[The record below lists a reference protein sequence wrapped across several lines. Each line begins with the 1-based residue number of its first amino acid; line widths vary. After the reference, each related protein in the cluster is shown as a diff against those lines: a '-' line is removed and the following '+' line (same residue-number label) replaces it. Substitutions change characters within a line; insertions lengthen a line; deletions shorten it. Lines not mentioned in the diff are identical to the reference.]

1 MILPQQI
8 GVIHIGMGFWIQ
20 NLNQRIQHQILFGL
34 NLWANSADKEMAQ
47 NKYNN
52 SDLPST
58 TLIAF
63 TCNNVDFSGVAIRR

>member
-1 MILPQQI
+1 
-8 GVIHIGMGFWIQ
+8 
-20 NLNQRIQHQILFGL
+20 
-34 NLWANSADKEMAQ
+34 MAQ

-58 TLIAF
+58 TGAAF